1 MNATAKYYISQKKLI
16 LPVGLPG
23 WDPLSP
29 GWDLAKILE

>member
-1 MNATAKYYISQKKLI
+1 MNDTAKYYISQKKLI
-16 LPVGLPG
+16 LPVG